1 MRHPRAPVPAPKH
14 IPKGNT
20 VKFTKLGR
28 VAVVAAAGA
37 ILLSSCA
44 ANEPAA
50 NAPADGSEAPA
61 GSEAAA
67 SSLSGDLAGAG
78 ASSMGAAQEA
88 WIAGFQTENPDVN
101 VTYDPAGSGAGRE
114 QFIAGGVSFAGS
126 DAVLKDEELEG
137 TFAACVPDTLPVD
150 LPVYISPIAVIFNV
164 EGVDSLNMD
173 AATIAG
179 IFSDQIT
186 NWNDPAIAEQ
196 NPDVTLPDAPI
207 TAVHRSDDSGTTE
220 NFTEYLAATA
230 ADVWTEGVF
239 ETWAYGGEGA
249 QGTSGVVDAVTNGT
263 NTIGYA
269 DASRAGE
276 LGTVALQVGE
286 EYVPFSPE
294 AAAAAVDASP
304 RVEGRHEGD
313 IAVELDRTSTEA
325 GTYPLVLVS
334 YAIACT
340 DYEDDAQAELVKA
353 YLTYVTSAE
362 GQEAGQAN
370 AGNSP
375 ISDTLREEILA
386 VVDTIQ

>member
-1 MRHPRAPVPAPKH
+1 M
-14 IPKGNT
+14 
-20 VKFTKLGR
+20 KFTKLGR
-28 VAVVAAAGA
+28 AAVVAAAGA
-37 ILLSSCA
+37 LLLSSCA

-50 NAPADGSEAPA
+50 GPATDGSEAPE
-61 GSEAAA
+61 ST
-67 SSLSGDLAGAG
+67 LSGDLAGAG

-88 WIAGFQTENPDVN
+88 WIAGFQSANPDVN

-114 QFIAGGVSFAGS
+114 QFIAGGVGFAGS
-126 DAVLKDEELEG
+126 DAILGDDELAGE
-137 TFAACVPDTLPVD
+137 FAACAPDTLPVD

-164 EGVDSLNMD
+164 EGVESLNMD

-186 NWNDPAIAEQ
+186 NWNDPAIAEL

-230 ADVWTEGVF
+230 PDVWTEGVF

-269 DASRAGE
+269 DASRAGG

-286 EYVPFSPE
+286 EFVPFSAE

-304 RVEGRHEGD
+304 RIEGRHEGD
-313 IAVELDRTSTEA
+313 IAVELDRTTTEA
-325 GTYPLVLVS
+325 GVYPLVLIS

-340 DYEDDAQAELVKA
+340 DYEDDATAELVKA
-353 YLTYVTSAE
+353 YLSYIVSAE
-362 GQEAGQAN
+362 GQSAAEAN

-375 ISDTLREEILA
+375 ISDALRDEVLA
-386 VVDTIQ
+386 VIDTIQ

>member
-1 MRHPRAPVPAPKH
+1 
-14 IPKGNT
+14 

-50 NAPADGSEAPA
+50 NAPADGAAPA

-67 SSLSGDLAGAG
+67 STLSGDLAGAG

-88 WIAGFQTENPDVN
+88 WIAGFQTENEDVN

-164 EGVDSLNMD
+164 EGVDSLDLD
-173 AATIAG
+173 AATIAK
-179 IFSDQIT
+179 IFSGQIT
-186 NWNDPAIAEQ
+186 NWNDEAIASQ
-196 NPDVTLPDAPI
+196 NPGVTLPDATI

-230 ADVWTEGVF
+230 ESDWTEGVF
-239 ETWAYGGEGA
+239 ETWPSSYGGEGA

-269 DASRAGE
+269 DASRAGG
-276 LGTVALQVGE
+276 LGTVALKVGE

-313 IAVELDRTSTEA
+313 LAIELDRTSTEA
-325 GTYPLVLVS
+325 GTYPLVLIS

-340 DYEDDAQAELVKA
+340 DYTDDAQAELVKS
-353 YLTYVTSAE
+353 YLTYVAS
-362 GQEAGQAN
+362 EAGQLAGQEN
-370 AGNSP
+370 AGNAP
-375 ISDTLREEILA
+375 ISDALRGEIMA

>member
-1 MRHPRAPVPAPKH
+1 M
-14 IPKGNT
+14 
-20 VKFTKLGR
+20 KFTKLGR
-28 VAVVAAAGA
+28 VAVVAAAGT

-44 ANEPAA
+44 ANEPAG
-50 NAPADGSEAPA
+50 APADGTEPA
-61 GSEAAA
+61 GSGAA
-67 SSLSGDLAGAG
+67 STLSGDLAGAG

-88 WIAGFQTENPDVN
+88 WIAGFQMQNEGVN

-137 TFAACVPDTLPVD
+137 TFGACVADTLPVD

-207 TAVHRSDDSGTTE
+207 TPVHRSDDSGTTE

-230 ADVWTEGVF
+230 PDVWTEGVF

-269 DASRAGE
+269 DASRAGD

-340 DYEDDAQAELVKA
+340 DYTDDAQAELVKA

-362 GQEAGQAN
+362 GQEAAQAN

-375 ISDTLREEILA
+375 ISDALREEILA

>member
-1 MRHPRAPVPAPKH
+1 M
-14 IPKGNT
+14 
-20 VKFTKLGR
+20 KFTKLGR
-28 VAVVAAAGA
+28 AAVVAAAGA

-50 NAPADGSEAPA
+50 TAPADGSEAPA
-61 GSEAAA
+61 GST
-67 SSLSGDLAGAG
+67 LSGDLAGAG

-88 WIAGFQTENPDVN
+88 WIAGFQGENEDVN
-101 VTYDPAGSGAGRE
+101 ITYDPAGSGAGRE

-126 DAVLKDEELEG
+126 DAYLDDEELAGE
-137 TFAACVPDTLPVD
+137 FAACVPDTLPVD

-173 AATIAG
+173 ASTIAK
-179 IFSDQIT
+179 IFSGQIT
-186 NWNDPAIAEQ
+186 NWNDEAIASQ
-196 NPDVTLPDAPI
+196 NEGVTLPDATI

-220 NFTEYLAATA
+220 NFTQYLTATA
-230 ADVWTEGVF
+230 ESDWTEGEF
-239 ETWAYGGEGA
+239 ETWPASYGGEGA
-249 QGTSGVVDAVTNGT
+249 QGTSGVVDAVSNGT

-286 EYVPFSPE
+286 EYVPFTAD

-325 GTYPLVLVS
+325 GVYPLVLIS

-340 DYEDDAQAELVKA
+340 DYADDAEAELVKG
-353 YLTYVTSAE
+353 YLSYIASAE

-370 AGNSP
+370 AGNAP
-375 ISDTLREEILA
+375 ISDELREEILA

>member
-1 MRHPRAPVPAPKH
+1 M
-14 IPKGNT
+14 
-20 VKFTKLGR
+20 KFTKLGR
-28 VAVVAAAGA
+28 AAVVAAAGA
-37 ILLSSCA
+37 LLLSSCA

-50 NAPADGSEAPA
+50 GPATDGSEAPE
-61 GSEAAA
+61 ST
-67 SSLSGDLAGAG
+67 LSGDLAGAG

-88 WIAGFQTENPDVN
+88 WIAGFQGQNPDVN

-114 QFIAGGVSFAGS
+114 QFIAGGVGFAGS
-126 DAVLKDEELEG
+126 DAILGDDELEG
-137 TFAACVPDTLPVD
+137 EFAACAPDTLPVD

-164 EGVDSLNMD
+164 EGVESLNMD

-186 NWNDPAIAEQ
+186 NWNDPAIAEL

-230 ADVWTEGVF
+230 PDVWTEGVF

-269 DASRAGE
+269 DASRAGG

-286 EYVPFSPE
+286 EFVPFSAE

-304 RVEGRHEGD
+304 RIEGRHEGD
-313 IAVELDRTSTEA
+313 IAVELDRTTTEA
-325 GTYPLVLVS
+325 GVYPLVLIS

-340 DYEDDAQAELVKA
+340 DYEDDATAELVKA
-353 YLTYVTSAE
+353 YLSYIVSAE
-362 GQEAGQAN
+362 GQSAAEAN

-375 ISDTLREEILA
+375 ISDALRDEVLA
-386 VVDTIQ
+386 VIDTIQ